1 MTRMGR
7 DAARAEARSA
17 ADERT
22 KRCANARHPYCE
34 RGAMLRSICLTVVKV
49 SALVICLGIGA
60 SACWVHDGYNRDG
73 HNDRHEEHRED
84 RR

>member
-1 MTRMGR
+1 
-7 DAARAEARSA
+7 
-17 ADERT
+17 
-22 KRCANARHPYCE
+22 
-34 RGAMLRSICLTVVKV
+34 MLRSICLTVVKV

-73 HNDRHEEHRED
+73 HYDRHEEHRED